1 MLSKKNR
8 ILATNYKQRWA
19 IRKLTVGVVSVLLGG
34 TILFISG
41 TTVSADNFI
50 PKNESV
56 SKVEKEVLNN
66 NITEEKINKYFFRG
80 NNKRN

>member
-34 TILFISG
+34 GTMLFISG

-50 PKNESV
+50 PK
-56 SKVEKEVLNN
+56 K
-66 NITEEKINKYFFRG
+66 
-80 NNKRN
+80 

>member
-34 TILFISG
+34 TMLFISG

-50 PKNESV
+50 PK
-56 SKVEKEVLNN
+56 KMKAFQKLRRKFQ
-66 NITEEKINKYFFRG
+66 III
-80 NNKRN
+80 

>member
-34 TILFISG
+34 TMLFISG

-50 PKNESV
+50 QKM
-56 SKVEKEVLNN
+56 KAFQKLKKKFH
-66 NITEEKINKYFFRG
+66 III
-80 NNKRN
+80 

>member
-34 TILFISG
+34 NNVIYQWNYCISRQ
-41 TTVSADNFI
+41 FY
-50 PKNESV
+50 
-56 SKVEKEVLNN
+56 SKKMKAFQKLRRKFQ
-66 NITEEKINKYFFRG
+66 III
-80 NNKRN
+80 

>member
-34 TILFISG
+34 GQCCLSVELLYQLIILFQKMKAFQKLGKKFQI
-41 TTVSADNFI
+41 I
-50 PKNESV
+50 
-56 SKVEKEVLNN
+56 
-66 NITEEKINKYFFRG
+66 I
-80 NNKRN
+80 

>member
-34 TILFISG
+34 TMLFISG
-41 TTVSADNFI
+41 TTVSADDFI
-50 PKNESV
+50 PKM
-56 SKVEKEVLNN
+56 KALQKLRKKFQ
-66 NITEEKINKYFFRG
+66 III
-80 NNKRN
+80 

>member
-34 TILFISG
+34 ETMLFISG

-50 PKNESV
+50 PK
-56 SKVEKEVLNN
+56 KMKAFQKLRRKFQ
-66 NITEEKINKYFFRG
+66 III
-80 NNKRN
+80 